1 MIFPRSAGGRGAPFC
16 TQGASQAMSNPAEEI
31 ERGRAIA
38 ERAVRELCQ
47 AQGTKQPRLEWGAT
61 TDDPQRLGILIE
73 DLDPIEVELSISSL
87 EDRGGMATAR
97 VVRRALLEALRS
109 R

>member
-1 MIFPRSAGGRGAPFC
+1 
-16 TQGASQAMSNPAEEI
+16 MSNAAEEM

-38 ERAVRELCQ
+38 ERAVREVCQ

-61 TDDPQRLGILIE
+61 TDEPQRLGIFIE
-73 DLDPIEVELSISSL
+73 DLDPIEVEFDISTL
-87 EDRGGMATAR
+87 GDRSGIAAAR
-97 VVRRALLEALRS
+97 KVRRALLAALRS

>member
-1 MIFPRSAGGRGAPFC
+1 
-16 TQGASQAMSNPAEEI
+16 MSNSAEEI
-31 ERGRAIA
+31 ECGRATA

-47 AQGTKQPRLEWGAT
+47 AHGTKQPRLEWGSAT
-61 TDDPQRLGILIE
+61 DGPQRLALFIE

-87 EDRGGMATAR
+87 GAQGGMAAAR
-97 VVRRALLEALRS
+97 LVRRALVDALRS

>member
-1 MIFPRSAGGRGAPFC
+1 
-16 TQGASQAMSNPAEEI
+16 MSNTAEEI

-61 TDDPQRLGILIE
+61 TDEPQRLGIFIE
-73 DLDPIEVELSISSL
+73 DLDPIEVEFDISSL
-87 EDRGGMATAR
+87 GDRAGMAAAR
-97 VVRRALLEALRS
+97 TVRRALLAAIRS

>member
-1 MIFPRSAGGRGAPFC
+1 
-16 TQGASQAMSNPAEEI
+16 MSNPAEEI

-38 ERAVRELCQ
+38 ERAVHELCR
-47 AQGTKQPRLEWGAT
+47 AQETKQPRLEWGSAT
-61 TDDPQRLGILIE
+61 DEPQRLGIFIE

-87 EDRGGMATAR
+87 GAQGGMAAAR
-97 VVRRALLEALRS
+97 LVRRALLAALRS

>member
-1 MIFPRSAGGRGAPFC
+1 
-16 TQGASQAMSNPAEEI
+16 MSDPAEEI

-47 AQGTKQPRLEWGAT
+47 AQGTKQPRLEWGST
-61 TDDPQRLGILIE
+61 TDEPQRLGIFIE
-73 DLDPIEVELSISSL
+73 DLDPIEVEFDISSL
-87 EDRGGMATAR
+87 GDRAGMAAAR
-97 VVRRALLEALRS
+97 TVRRALLAAIRS

>member
-1 MIFPRSAGGRGAPFC
+1 
-16 TQGASQAMSNPAEEI
+16 MSNSAEEI

-47 AQGTKQPRLEWGAT
+47 AQGRKQPRLEWGPAT
-61 TDDPQRLGILIE
+61 DTPQRVEILIA
-73 DLDPIEVELSISSL
+73 DLDPVEIEFTIPLL
-87 EDRGGMATAR
+87 TAQGGIGAAR
-97 VVRRALLEALRS
+97 LARRALTDALRS

>member
-1 MIFPRSAGGRGAPFC
+1 
-16 TQGASQAMSNPAEEI
+16 MSNAAEEM

-38 ERAVRELCQ
+38 ERAVREVCQ

-61 TDDPQRLGILIE
+61 TDELQRLGIFIE
-73 DLDPIEVELSISSL
+73 DLDPIEVEFDISAL
-87 EDRGGMATAR
+87 GDPTGMAAAR
-97 VVRRALLEALRS
+97 KVRRALLAALRS